1 MTRPASRRIDSYF
14 TPNPFYEND
23 GVLVLIDRVTGR
35 RQHMAIYAFEGTR
48 THFLRRARHHLR
60 VMNDPY
66 PEFTPPM
73 FRHKREA
80 RSDRPDPIW
89 E

>member
-1 MTRPASRRIDSYF
+1 MSRPPSRRTDAYF
-14 TPNPFYEND
+14 TPNPYYEGD

-35 RQHMAIYAFEGTR
+35 RQHMAIYSFEGTR
-48 THFLRRARHHLR
+48 TDFLRRARHHLR

-66 PEFTPPM
+66 PPFTPPP
-73 FRHKREA
+73 FRF
-80 RSDRPDPIW
+80 RSSRQPDDDPFW

>member
-1 MTRPASRRIDSYF
+1 MSRPPSRRTDAYF
-14 TPNPFYEND
+14 TPNPFYE
-23 GVLVLIDRVTGR
+23 GAGTLVLIDRVTAR
-35 RQHMAIYAFEGTR
+35 RQHMAIWPPMPR
-48 THFLRRARHHLR
+48 TEFLQRARHHLR

-66 PEFTPPM
+66 PEFTPPP